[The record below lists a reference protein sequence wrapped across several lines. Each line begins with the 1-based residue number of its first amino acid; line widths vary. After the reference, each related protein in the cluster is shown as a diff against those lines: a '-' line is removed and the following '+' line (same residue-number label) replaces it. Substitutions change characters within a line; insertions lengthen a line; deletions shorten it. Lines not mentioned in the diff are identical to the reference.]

1 MKIVLSP
8 TENTLFF
15 KSEFPD
21 FEPLTRPSDR
31 DKFRPKADPRQW
43 MGAMARAVVDWYFE
57 LPRGGRQQANVILLK
72 SEIDSRVR
80 SNDCSSDS
88 VSQVKQLFCGTCC
101 GIYPEVHRKCGGSGS
116 LERCPFIV
124 QGEVRKPAG

>member
-72 SEIDSRVR
+72 S
-80 SNDCSSDS
+80 
-88 VSQVKQLFCGTCC
+88 LCC
-101 GIYPEVHRKCGGSGS
+101 W
-116 LERCPFIV
+116 
-124 QGEVRKPAG
+124 